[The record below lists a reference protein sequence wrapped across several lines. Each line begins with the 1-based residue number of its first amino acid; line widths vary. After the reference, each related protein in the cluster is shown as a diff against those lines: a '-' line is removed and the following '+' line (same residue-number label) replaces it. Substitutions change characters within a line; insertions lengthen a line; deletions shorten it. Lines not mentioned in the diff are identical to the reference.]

1 MSHYGSLPVILN
13 LYKMDTAE
21 HKSMQFNASNTIE
34 TLRGMI
40 ARIFKISED
49 EYDLKISN
57 EKFLDPEYDHLTLN
71 SYGMAR

>member
-1 MSHYGSLPVILN
+1 
-13 LYKMDTAE
+13 MDSAE

-40 ARIFKISED
+40 ARMFRISED
-49 EYDLKISN
+49 EYDLKIN
-57 EKFLDPEYDHLTLN
+57 NDKFLDPEYDHLTLN